1 MYAERCM
8 VCGYAP
14 TTDESP
20 IGHEVWKNHHPNQG
34 LFISCP
40 GSVSC
45 QSVGS
50 PSSMQFLGSF
60 YILSPWRARAKNV
73 EGTKRPYRLPS
84 TSWGRR
90 HITLMVSVNIS
101 LTPIP
106 FACRGPPI
114 PFFFPCSQPQPTR
127 NPSTTLYLCPPS
139 GSVPLGPVCF
149 PARGTGGGTLMRC
162 SGHREMC
169 HNLPAQGPGE
179 IAVFT
184 F

>member
-1 MYAERCM
+1 M
-8 VCGYAP
+8 VRYLLGY
-14 TTDESP
+14 
-20 IGHEVWKNHHPNQG
+20 
-34 LFISCP
+34 
-40 GSVSC
+40 
-45 QSVGS
+45 VG
-50 PSSMQFLGSF
+50 PPPLLLPCSF
-60 YILSPWRARAKNV
+60 SALNPWRARGENV
-73 EGTKRPYRLPS
+73 EGTKEQYRLPS

-106 FACRGPPI
+106 LALPSTSHPLL
-114 PFFFPCSQPQPTR
+114 FPLQPTATHSQPRHGP
-127 NPSTTLYLCPPS
+127 LYLHPPS
-139 GSVPLGPVCF
+139 GAAPWGPVCF

-162 SGHREMC
+162 SGHREMR

>member
-1 MYAERCM
+1 MWHSYSE
-8 VCGYAP
+8 VY
-14 TTDESP
+14 
-20 IGHEVWKNHHPNQG
+20 IGLLPLLLPRN
-34 LFISCP
+34 
-40 GSVSC
+40 
-45 QSVGS
+45 
-50 PSSMQFLGSF
+50 
-60 YILSPWRARAKNV
+60 ILVFSTLLTHGEQKGENV
-73 EGTKRPYRLPS
+73 EGTKGQYRLPS

-106 FACRGPPI
+106 LACRAPPI
-114 PFFFPCSQPQPTR
+114 PFFFPCSQPQPTH
-127 NPSTTLYLCPPS
+127 NPTTVPSTSTPS
-139 GSVPLGPVCF
+139 GSAPWGPVCF

-169 HNLPAQGPGE
+169 HNLPAQRPGE

>member
-1 MYAERCM
+1 MLALCL
-8 VCGYAP
+8 
-14 TTDESP
+14 SP
-20 IGHEVWKNHHPNQG
+20 
-34 LFISCP
+34 
-40 GSVSC
+40 
-45 QSVGS
+45 
-50 PSSMQFLGSF
+50 SMQFPGFF
-60 YILSPWRARAKNV
+60 YTLNPWRARGENV
-73 EGTKRPYRLPS
+73 EGTKRQYRLPS

-106 FACRGPPI
+106 LACRAPPI
-114 PFFFPCSQPQPTR
+114 PFSSPCSQLQPTH
-127 NPSTTLYLCPPS
+127 NPTTVPSTSTPS
-139 GSVPLGPVCF
+139 GAAPWGPVCF

-162 SGHREMC
+162 SGHREMR